1 MKLTKQQLKQIIK
14 EELEK
19 VLNEEAYTLQSGT
32 QSIIDIEVKYHE
44 GHNQVYANIKTE
56 SGEKF
61 QAMLSNDGAD
71 PLRRDGTEVM
81 IFWGDQDVTE
91 LFTPEDEEK
100 VKSAIGAWEPTT
112 DDHHAAIQRH
122 AFNAAALAAAEAEE
136 WDDEE

>member
-14 EELEK
+14 EELGK
-19 VLNEEAYTLQSGT
+19 VLNEETFKTRPQVVTPRGFAKSTPTPTRPQPVQSVELQK

-44 GHNQVYANIKTE
+44 GYNQVYAKLKTKP
-56 SGEKF
+56 GPGRF

-100 VKSAIGAWEPTT
+100 VKSALRAGTK
-112 DDHHAAIQRH
+112 R
-122 AFNAAALAAAEAEE
+122 
-136 WDDEE
+136 

>member
-1 MKLTKQQLKQIIK
+1 MKLTKQQLKHIIK

-81 IFWGDQDVTE
+81 IFWGASDRDATE

-112 DDHHAAIQRH
+112 SSHKASIAAH
-122 AFNAAALAAAEAEE
+122 AEE